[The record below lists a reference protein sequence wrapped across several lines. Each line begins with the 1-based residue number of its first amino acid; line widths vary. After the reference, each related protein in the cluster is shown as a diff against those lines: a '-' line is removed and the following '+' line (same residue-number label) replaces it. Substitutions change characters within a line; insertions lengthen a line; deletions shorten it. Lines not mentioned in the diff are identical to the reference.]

1 MDEIILRNNGD
12 LPIEA
17 INTFGKSYGF
27 FEKLKMNG
35 VGSPRFEY
43 KSGTQVFDEL
53 NRNIDGEITYV
64 NIEIRKKG
72 LLLRAYSGQR
82 RKLIGVTFEDLKRIS
97 LQPINVEG
105 YESQS
110 NPDQN
115 PYYQITIVGPSTI
128 QGRID
133 INDYNGFESFFSKT
147 VFQELD

>member
-1 MDEIILRNNGD
+1 MDEIVLRNNGD

-35 VGSPRFEY
+35 IGSPRFEY
-43 KSGTQVFDEL
+43 ESGVQVFDEL
-53 NRNIDGEITYV
+53 NRNIDGEITCV

-82 RKLIGVTFEDLKRIS
+82 RKIIGLTFENLKRIS
-97 LQPINVEG
+97 LQPIYVKD

-110 NPDQN
+110 ILGQD
-115 PYYQITIVGPSTI
+115 PYYELIIEGPSTI

-133 INDYNGFESFFSKT
+133 MKDYTGFESFFSKT
-147 VFQELD
+147 VFQDLV